1 MGDSAGSLTL
11 ETGAAETSDVPPAH
25 PPATRSSRWEFWR
38 SPPDQPRW
46 ARPSLLIVAALAALS
61 YGWGIG
67 DATVESFYGAA
78 ARSMS
83 QSWHNFFFAAF
94 DPWGTVSVDKLPG
107 AFWIQALSVRVFGYH
122 TWAVVLPQ
130 VVEGVLT
137 VLVLYRTVRRV
148 AGPGAGLA
156 AAVAL
161 AATPVTILLNRGNI
175 SDSLLILLLVLAA
188 DATTAGI
195 HDGPTALPCRRGRL
209 GRPRVPGQDAAGL
222 VGPPGALPRLRPGR
236 PGRRPG
242 TPARSCRGLRPRRG
256 RRLAELDVRRHARS
270 GARPSLRRRKLQ
282 QLRVQPGVPL
292 QRRRQTYRQHPGS
305 ARVQP
310 GTGPGASVAHGPCG
324 HRGRAARA
332 GPVPQRR
339 LRTRRRLAAH
349 TRHGGPGQHPG
360 DTPARAPYRP
370 AARRCRPVGR
380 LVVPDLELLCLVALH
395 QFVLSRRAG
404 ATDRRAV
411 RLGAGTSLA
420 AARPS
425 QRARRRRRH
434 GRRRAPR
441 TSSTCCRPTL
451 GYVRGSSSPPCC
463 LP

>member
-1 MGDSAGSLTL
+1 MGDSTGSLTL
-11 ETGAAETSDVPPAH
+11 ETGAAETSDVPAAH

-46 ARPSLLIVAALAALS
+46 ARPSLLIIAALAALS

-107 AFWIQALSVRVFGYH
+107 AFWIQALSVRVFGFH
-122 TWAVVLPQ
+122 TWAIVLPQ

-148 AGPGAGLA
+148 AGPGCRPRRGRRPGRHAGHDPAQPGQHLGLA
-156 AAVAL
+156 ADP
-161 AATPVTILLNRGNI
+161 AARARGRCH
-175 SDSLLILLLVLAA
+175 DP
-188 DATTAGI
+188 GI
-195 HDGPTALPCRRGRL
+195 HDGPTALPRRRGRL

-256 RRLAELDVRRHARS
+256 RRIAELDVRRHARS
-270 GARPSLRRRKLQ
+270 GARASLRRRQLQ

-292 QRRRQTYRQHPGS
+292 QRRRQTYRQHPGP

-349 TRHGGPGQHPG
+349 TRHSGPGRHPG
-360 DTPARAPYRP
+360 HTPARAPYRR
-370 AARRCRPVGR
+370 AARR
-380 LVVPDLELLCLVALH
+380 L
-395 QFVLSRRAG
+395 
-404 ATDRRAV
+404 
-411 RLGAGTSLA
+411 
-420 AARPS
+420 PS
-425 QRARRRRRH
+425 C
-434 GRRRAPR
+434 G
-441 TSSTCCRPTL
+441 
-451 GYVRGSSSPPCC
+451 PPGCS
-463 LP
+463 